1 MTNLLSLSLS
11 RAYDWYS
18 FNVIPVLGE
27 LFARDYKSYKY
38 LVESIRRFPDQAD
51 FKAMIEEAGYQFVDY
66 ENLTFGVAAI
76 HTGYKAVQTGHQ
88 NEMN

>member
-1 MTNLLSLSLS
+1 M
-11 RAYDWYS
+11 
-18 FNVIPVLGE
+18 IPVLGE

-51 FKAMIEEAGYQFVDY
+51 FKAMIEEASYQFVDY

-76 HTGYKAVQTGHQ
+76 HTGFKASAQTDQ
-88 NEMN
+88 RNEQ